1 MSNGNS
7 PSGEAAQMPA
17 SATSKWGLG
26 REARAALLR
35 VRIEPECPEGNL
47 RELTWA
53 SKTRLWDSYHV
64 KSPNLRHRQACSQN
78 KGLSR
83 ASQLPTGPSASGDR
97 QTRAAKAGRG
107 QLWPQRGIV
116 YQTASRLHCYPRF
129 LGILNSQHPP
139 EKMRRLYTQK
149 TKQQGPGRQ

>member
-1 MSNGNS
+1 
-7 PSGEAAQMPA
+7 MPTA
-17 SATSKWGLG
+17 LSERTNLG
-26 REARAALLR
+26 
-35 VRIEPECPEGNL
+35 
-47 RELTWA
+47 WQ
-53 SKTRLWDSYHV
+53 TRLWDSYHA
-64 KSPNLRHRQACSQN
+64 KSPNLRHRQACIQD
-78 KGLSR
+78 KGLNR
-83 ASQLPTGPSASGDR
+83 ASRL
-97 QTRAAKAGRG
+97 QTISFRWAARAGRG